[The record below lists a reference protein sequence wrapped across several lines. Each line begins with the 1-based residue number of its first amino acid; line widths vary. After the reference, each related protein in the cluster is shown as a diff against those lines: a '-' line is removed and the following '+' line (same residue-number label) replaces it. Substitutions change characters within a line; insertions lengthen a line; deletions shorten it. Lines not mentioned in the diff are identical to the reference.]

1 MKELED
7 LLNPTLRFD
16 VMILL
21 LVVAVWHLQLIEL
34 VSSLLLRGPP
44 MSLVAFSS
52 YSTVVSLRK
61 STDDRSKHF

>member
-21 LVVAVWHLQLIEL
+21 LVVAVWRLQLIEL